1 MTNPHAAKIDAQH
14 DRDLA
19 AVERIAA
26 ERRGQRRYLHPAPAA
41 ERTVPEPLRTVDIA
55 ELLTLDI
62 PAREVFLA
70 PWLTAQSLSMIWAWR
85 GTGKTLAALAVAY
98 AVASG
103 GSAFGWQAPKPRR
116 VLYLDG
122 ELPCS
127 ELQARAAALVAVEDQ
142 QPAPGMLRF
151 LTPDLQPRGMPNL
164 ATAAGQLALQPLVAD
179 ADLIV
184 VDSIATLG
192 RGGRENEAEGWQ
204 PVAAWAL
211 DQRAAGR
218 AVLFVHHAG
227 KGGQQRGTSSRED
240 ILDVVLS
247 LKRPSDYHER
257 EGARFEVRFEKAR
270 ALKGADVE
278 PFEARLETGPDD
290 RRIWTCKPADIGR
303 NDRILELGGLGMSV
317 REIAEELG
325 VSKSSVHRALQ
336 HQQEA
341 AHE

>member
-1 MTNPHAAKIDAQH
+1 MNPHVAEIERQAERNLAKVEQ
-14 DRDLA
+14 LA
-19 AVERIAA
+19 AEKR
-26 ERRGQRRYLHPAPAA
+26 ESRRYLAPPVA
-41 ERTVPEPLRTVDIA
+41 ERPASESLRVVDLA

-62 PAREVFLA
+62 PPREAFLA

-122 ELPCS
+122 ELPCA
-127 ELQARAAALVAVEDQ
+127 ELQARAAALVAGEDQ
-142 QPAPGMLRF
+142 QPAPGMIRF

-164 ATAAGQLALQPLVAD
+164 ATAAGQLALQPLVEN

-184 VDSIATLG
+184 VDSIATMG
-192 RGGRENEAEGWQ
+192 RGGRENEAESWQ

-211 DQRAAGR
+211 EQRAAGR

-270 ALKGADVE
+270 ALKGTDVE
-278 PFEARLETGPDD
+278 PFEARLETGPDN
-290 RRIWTCKPADIGR
+290 RRTWTCKPADVGR
-303 NDRILELGGLGMSV
+303 NDRIRELSGFGMTV
-317 REIAEELG
+317 REIAEELA

>member
-1 MTNPHAAKIDAQH
+1 MNPHAARIEAQAE
-14 DRDLA
+14 RDLTRL
-19 AVERIAA
+19 ERDAA
-26 ERRGQRRYLHPAPAA
+26 ERREQRRYLHPAPVA
-41 ERTVPEPLRTVDIA
+41 ERTEPEPLRTVDIA

-103 GSAFGWQAPKPRR
+103 GSAFGWKAPKPRR

-127 ELQARAAALVAVEDQ
+127 ELQARAAALVAGEDQ

-211 DQRAAGR
+211 EQRAAGR

-240 ILDVVLS
+240 VLDVVLS

-278 PFEARLETGPDD
+278 PFEARLETGSDD

-303 NDRILELGGLGMSV
+303 NDRIRELTDLGMTV

-325 VSKSSVHRALQ
+325 VSKSSVHRALH

-341 AHE
+341 PHD